1 MNTHVACP
9 IRSNACPQISTIP
22 RSQPF
27 QCDTTACQVCQCF
40 TSNISSDASF
50 IVSSFSIATNVSS
63 FACRTQNFLL
73 LRCLH
78 RQNSQQSFL
87 VAKLDT
93 QRIQMVE
100 QIFFFFKSF
109 TNAGQF
115 FESSFIFSDNAHL
128 LQFSE
133 SSILFSIFI
142 M

>member
-27 QCDTTACQVCQCF
+27 QCDMTACQVCQCF
-40 TSNISSDASF
+40 TSNIGSDASF

-100 QIFFFFKSF
+100 QFFF
-109 TNAGQF
+109 
-115 FESSFIFSDNAHL
+115 SSSPLLMLANSLNHL
-128 LQFSE
+128 LYSRTMLIYFS
-133 SSILFSIFI
+133 LANLAYCFPFS
-142 M
+142 